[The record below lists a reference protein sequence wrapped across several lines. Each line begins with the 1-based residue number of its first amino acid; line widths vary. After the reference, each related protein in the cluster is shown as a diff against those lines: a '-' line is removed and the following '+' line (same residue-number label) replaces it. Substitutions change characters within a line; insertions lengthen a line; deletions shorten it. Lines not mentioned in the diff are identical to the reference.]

1 MIDTNE
7 YQIVFSSSYLITDK
21 GIMITLV
28 IILFSSVLGGILFS
42 SVGKAFSPY
51 LLLLLGIILF
61 LNLIRLD
68 THELLSVFL
77 KPSLLI
83 KLTII
88 KLIVLP
94 VIMYIVASIFYPR
107 DALAILLLSGIST
120 GLGAPFVTNLVGGRL
135 ALVVGTVISTSVSV
149 PFVLPILVYIFFQSK
164 FSVPVTDMTV
174 LLSVAL
180 FIPLAAGW
188 ITKRYKPSVAE
199 IVTANSLA
207 PSLVLIF
214 LINLIIFS
222 NASSY
227 FFTDQIFVINTT
239 VESFILYAVYG
250 LIGYLIVGIKG
261 KDKKDKFSGFIATT
275 YVNNILVVVLAQQ
288 FFGPQIAA
296 LATFYNIPY
305 ILGMIFLKKQYTKIT
320 T

>member
-1 MIDTNE
+1 M
-7 YQIVFSSSYLITDK
+7 
-21 GIMITLV
+21 
-28 IILFSSVLGGILFS
+28 
-42 SVGKAFSPY
+42 
-51 LLLLLGIILF
+51 LLLLGIILF

-164 FSVPVTDMTV
+164 VFSSRYRYDSASFGRFVYT
-174 LLSVAL
+174 LSSQGGL
-180 FIPLAAGW
+180 PRS
-188 ITKRYKPSVAE
+188 T
-199 IVTANSLA
+199 
-207 PSLVLIF
+207 SLVLQK
-214 LINLIIFS
+214 S
-222 NASSY
+222 
-227 FFTDQIFVINTT
+227 
-239 VESFILYAVYG
+239 
-250 LIGYLIVGIKG
+250 
-261 KDKKDKFSGFIATT
+261 
-275 YVNNILVVVLAQQ
+275 
-288 FFGPQIAA
+288 
-296 LATFYNIPY
+296 
-305 ILGMIFLKKQYTKIT
+305 
-320 T
+320 